1 MKKLLLPLILLLL
14 LSGCGGKSLCYE
26 AGFFAMDTV
35 MEVRIYDKALGSS
48 LSAEISHEIAAL
60 ENCLSVTKED
70 SAIAKLNSGSSVA
83 LPPDVKEL
91 LDRTASIHERSG
103 GLLDPT
109 IYPIVK
115 LWGFTTGEN
124 RVPSQEEIDKALT
137 LTGMEHLMRD
147 GDTLRL
153 TDGAQLDFGA
163 VAKGYAA
170 EKCAEILSDN
180 NVSGILTLGGNIQ
193 TVGEKPDGSDWHIG
207 ITDPEQ
213 PENSLAT
220 LSFKGSRA
228 VVTSG
233 GYQRYFEE
241 DGIRYCHIM
250 DPRTGAP
257 ARSGL
262 SSVTVISESGLL
274 SDGLSTALYVMG
286 LEAAESFWRSCDDF
300 EAILIEEN
308 GTIHVTSGLLD
319 CFSCERAYEVIER

>member
-1 MKKLLLPLILLLL
+1 MKKIILPLILLLL
-14 LSGCGGKSLCYE
+14 LTGCGGKTSCYE
-26 AGFFAMDTV
+26 ASFFAMDTV
-35 MEVRIYDKALGSS
+35 MEVRIYDKAAGSS
-48 LSAEISHEIAAL
+48 LAAEITHEIQNL
-60 ENCLSVTKED
+60 ENRLSVTKED
-70 SAIAKLNSGSSVA
+70 SEIAKLNRGETVTLSPA
-83 LPPDVKEL
+83 LHEL
-91 LDRTASIHERSG
+91 LKQTTFIQERTS

-115 LWGFTTGEN
+115 LWGFTTGET
-124 RVPSQEEIDKALT
+124 RVPSQEEIEQALALTGIEHLQEDDNTLT
-137 LTGMEHLMRD
+137 LTG
-147 GDTLRL
+147 
-153 TDGAQLDFGA
+153 GAQLDFGA

-170 EKCAEILSDN
+170 EKCAEILSKN

-233 GYQRYFEE
+233 GYQRYFEA
-241 DGIRYCHIM
+241 DGIRYSHIM

-262 SSVTVISESGLL
+262 SSVTIVAESGLL
-274 SDGLSTALYVMG
+274 ADGLSTALYVMG
-286 LEAAESFWRSCDDF
+286 LEDAENFWRTSDDF
-300 EAILIEEN
+300 DAVLIEEN
-308 GTIHVTSGLLD
+308 GQIHVTEGLLD
-319 CFSCERAYEVIER
+319 SFSCERDYQVIGR

>member
-35 MEVRIYDKALGSS
+35 MEVRIYDKALGSP
-48 LSAEISHEIAAL
+48 LAAAITHEIQSL
-60 ENCLSVTKED
+60 ETCLSVTKEN
-70 SAIAKLNSGSSVA
+70 SEIAKLNQGQSVA
-83 LPPDVKEL
+83 LTPDVKEL

-124 RVPSQEEIDKALT
+124 RVPSQEEIDKALL
-137 LTGMEHLMRD
+137 LTGMEKLLRD

-163 VAKGYAA
+163 AAKGYAA
-170 EKCAEILSDN
+170 EKCAEILSEN

-193 TVGEKPDGSDWHIG
+193 TVGEKPDGTDWHIG

-233 GYQRYFEE
+233 GYQRYFEQE
-241 DGIRYCHIM
+241 GIRYCHIM

-257 ARSGL
+257 AQSGL
-262 SSVTVISESGLL
+262 SSVTIVSESGLL

-286 LEAAESFWRSCDDF
+286 LDAAAEFWRTSDDF
-300 EAILIEEN
+300 EAVFIEDN
-308 GTIHVTSGLLD
+308 GRIYVTAGLLD
-319 CFSCERAYEVIER
+319 RFSCERAYEVIEK

>member
-1 MKKLLLPLILLLL
+1 MKKLLLPLLLLLL
-14 LSGCGGKSLCYE
+14 LSGCGGNTSCYE

-48 LSAEISHEIAAL
+48 LSAEITHEIRDL
-60 ENCLSVTKED
+60 ENCLSVTKEN
-70 SAIAKLNSGSSVA
+70 SEIAKLNRGESVA
-83 LPPDVKEL
+83 ISPDVKEL
-91 LDRTASIHERSG
+91 LDRTASIHERTS

-115 LWGFTTGEN
+115 LWGFTAGDN
-124 RVPSQEEIDKALT
+124 RVPSREEIEQTLA
-137 LTGMEHLMRD
+137 LTGMEHLVPD
-147 GDTLRL
+147 GDTLTL

-163 VAKGYAA
+163 AAKGYAA
-170 EKCAEILSDN
+170 EKCAELLSKN

-257 ARSGL
+257 AQSGL
-262 SSVTVISESGLL
+262 SSVTIVAESGLL

-286 LEAAESFWRSCDDF
+286 LDAAADFWRTSDDF
-300 EAILIEEN
+300 EAVFIEDN
-308 GTIHVTSGLLD
+308 GQIHVTAGLLD
-319 CFSCERAYEVIER
+319 CFSSERDYEVIER